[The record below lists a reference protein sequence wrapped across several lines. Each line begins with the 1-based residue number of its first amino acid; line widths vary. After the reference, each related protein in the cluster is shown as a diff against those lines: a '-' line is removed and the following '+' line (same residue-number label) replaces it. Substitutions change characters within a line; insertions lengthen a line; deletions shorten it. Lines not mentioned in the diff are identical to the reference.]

1 MAGSLI
7 EPLRW
12 LGIEPHRR
20 PGVEP
25 HRRLGNEPHGS
36 GNEPHGSGN
45 EPHRPGTR
53 KGAEPGAPG
62 DPLVAAAVTSSSLAL
77 LDEFDPDQMPLLAQA
92 PDAAARFWIREP
104 WVRGV
109 LAVQAMQALLVVD
122 RGVLLVR
129 TDPRTRAQDLLT
141 LLVPGADLLGAATE
155 AVVRRRDERPER
167 MAEILSQVDGFWPFW
182 ASVTGIDPAQSP
194 RTVELLAAAS
204 ALSPLIGLPLKQNLD
219 VRRPYQSSSR
229 VQPAIPTPGHGSY
242 PSGHSTAAH
251 LEAALLCAL
260 LDLDPKKH
268 LMHRQLRATARRIAD
283 NREVAGV
290 HYRCDS
296 DAGAALGAVLAEF
309 VVACCVP
316 GKRLHVGRSF
326 DPADPNTVSEGKLS
340 KSKSLL
346 PLEEMWKAARRELGV
361 A

>member
-1 MAGSLI
+1 
-7 EPLRW
+7 
-12 LGIEPHRR
+12 
-20 PGVEP
+20 
-25 HRRLGNEPHGS
+25 
-36 GNEPHGSGN
+36 
-45 EPHRPGTR
+45 
-53 KGAEPGAPG
+53 
-62 DPLVAAAVTSSSLAL
+62 
-77 LDEFDPDQMPLLAQA
+77 
-92 PDAAARFWIREP
+92 
-104 WVRGV
+104 
-109 LAVQAMQALLVVD
+109 
-122 RGVLLVR
+122 
-129 TDPRTRAQDLLT
+129 
-141 LLVPGADLLGAATE
+141 
-155 AVVRRRDERPER
+155 
-167 MAEILSQVDGFWPFW
+167 
-182 ASVTGIDPAQSP
+182 
-194 RTVELLAAAS
+194 
-204 ALSPLIGLPLKQNLD
+204 LPLKQNLD
-219 VRRPYQSSSR
+219 VRRPHQSSSR